1 MNSDTLIIEN
11 SHLQGNWRRVSQGV
25 VTFFFWCLWGYLIL
39 PLATPLMSYIG
50 VELTYHHQLDFE
62 ALANIFITVSLV
74 SVAMVISMV
83 LWSFYNYLLHQRNH
97 IIQWPLRKVLAKDL
111 AAYFDVNLLELAHW
125 QRSRELNIQ
134 LNDEG
139 NIQQVKAIYLN

>member
-25 VTFFFWCLWGYLIL
+25 VTFFFWC
-39 PLATPLMSYIG
+39 YIG
-50 VELTYHHQLDFE
+50 VELTYHHQLD
-62 ALANIFITVSLV
+62 
-74 SVAMVISMV
+74 
-83 LWSFYNYLLHQRNH
+83 
-97 IIQWPLRKVLAKDL
+97 PLRKVLAKDL